1 MSLKKKPSKNI
12 PKNQYLIGLKVLKRI
27 FFKNPNQKWSTVP
40 WKKYLQKSR
49 IKWTTGP
56 KKINKPQV

>member
-27 FFKNPNQKWSTVP
+27 FFKNPNQKWST
-40 WKKYLQKSR
+40 
-49 IKWTTGP
+49 GP
-56 KKINKPQV
+56 KKINKPQVQRDF